1 MSKVSDMMRFSAFS
15 LSLLVCAATLR
26 AEVQRI
32 AVFVGVDHGLSDERP
47 LRYASRDAKEMA
59 ETFRRAGTFDEDR
72 IYLLTNTSLE
82 KIVAALEEVKGRVRE
97 LRKAGTESLV
107 MIYYSGHGGKEGLHI
122 QGRNFAR
129 QDLSRYLDSLESN
142 MKILILDACES
153 GDFLRHKGG
162 RIVEDPK
169 LVVMDRLESRGSV
182 IISSSSRG
190 EMAQESEDYR
200 GAVFTHHFLNGMRGL
215 ADYDGDKSIRLLEA
229 FDYARVSTRR
239 EEILGAA
246 AQQNPEFD
254 FDLTGESDPVM
265 ARIGTQQS
273 RLKLEGMP
281 SGPLEIYNGNT
292 LKLESKVW
300 LTGQDSATFSL
311 PSVKYI
317 LAYGE
322 KDASRILELDM
333 TWQKYATIRPEAFRK
348 KPKSL
353 LYGKGGGRSLDLH
366 FHGTQAGVRHVD
378 AFEGLYL
385 NQVGY
390 VYRDFYTKQ
399 VLSLFL
405 AQTRLDAGD
414 VKIRNSLR
422 LYGAGYSVLMPLWR
436 GLYGQVLAGGE
447 GSWHRIVQNIRDGRF
462 EEPPLDAQGRPVD
475 LDREVRSNLYRV
487 GLPLEAEVYFPFR
500 LWLSLS
506 VTAGASLYGDAASG
520 SLKREIGWEPAIAF
534 GHQF

>member
-1 MSKVSDMMRFSAFS
+1 MFRLSAFS
-15 LSLLVCAATLR
+15 LCIVVCAAALR

-32 AVFVGVDHGLSDERP
+32 AVFMGVDHGLSDERP

-82 KIVAALEEVKGRVRE
+82 KIEAALEEVKGRVRE

-122 QGRNFAR
+122 QGKNFAR

-142 MKILILDACES
+142 VKILILDACES
-153 GDFLRHKGG
+153 GDFLRRKGG

-229 FDYARVSTRR
+229 FDYARVCTRR

-300 LTGQDSATFSL
+300 LTGRDSATFSL

-333 TWQKYATIRPEAFRK
+333 TWRKHAVIRPEAFRK

-366 FHGTQAGVRHVD
+366 FHGTQASLRHIG
-378 AFEGLYL
+378 AFEGLFL
-385 NQVGY
+385 NQIGY

-399 VLSLFL
+399 VLSLSL
-405 AQTRLDAGD
+405 ARTELNRAGAGRVD
-414 VKIRNSLR
+414 IRNSLS

-436 GLYGQVLAGGE
+436 GLHGQVLAGGE
-447 GSWHRIVQNIRDGRF
+447 GSWHRMVQNIRDDRF
-462 EEPPLDAQGRPVD
+462 KEPPLDAEGRPVD

-506 VTAGASLYGDAASG
+506 ATAGVSLYGDAAGG
-520 SLKREIGWEPAIAF
+520 SLDWEAGWEPAIAF